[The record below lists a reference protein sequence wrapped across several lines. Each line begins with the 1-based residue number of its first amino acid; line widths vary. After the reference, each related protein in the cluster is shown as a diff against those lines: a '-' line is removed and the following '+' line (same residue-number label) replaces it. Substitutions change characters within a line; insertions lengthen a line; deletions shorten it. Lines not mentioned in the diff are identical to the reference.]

1 MTPLVAVIIATK
13 NRSDDIARHALS
25 SLERSTFRD
34 FVCVVWDASDDD
46 KTEKAVDGKTWNFQ
60 LQYVEAPRVGSS
72 SQRNDAVERVLLSYP
87 SVRYVFFMDDDS
99 EISPD
104 ALDGILATFAL
115 PDVSFVNLPMYPTN
129 AGEGEARWAA
139 CIKRW
144 LGWNRYGAT
153 DFLYNYKSG
162 EGEPGKLADWAGGSG
177 MTAEV
182 GVFRE
187 GYRFPEDFQRFGGY
201 ALGEDFAFTFY
212 LYRKKGRRIVNS
224 LGGHF
229 LHFPARKGRLNVFG
243 MAASKWYNF
252 HLLFAAL
259 YDDIH
264 GARLLW
270 LKLKFKL
277 FMVIAALKCLVR
289 ARSLNP
295 LPALR
300 GIREARKA
308 LKEYPKS
315 KDIQKLFCKQ

>member
-1 MTPLVAVIIATK
+1 MQPLIAVIIATK
-13 NRSDDIARHALS
+13 DRCKDIEIHAFA
-25 SLERSTFRD
+25 SLERSAFRD

-46 KTEKAVDGKTWNFQ
+46 KTERVVQGKVWNFQ
-60 LQYVEAPRVGSS
+60 LKYFKAPRVGSS
-72 SQRNDAVERVLLSYP
+72 SQRNDAVEYVLQTYP
-87 SVRYVFFMDDDS
+87 SIRYVLFMDDDC

-115 PDVSFVNLPMYPTN
+115 PQASFVNLPMHPTN
-129 AGEGEARWAA
+129 AGEGESRRAA
-139 CIKRW
+139 WLKRQ

-153 DFLYNYKSG
+153 DFLYNYKSSEGKPG
-162 EGEPGKLADWAGGSG
+162 EMADWTGGSCI
-177 MTAEV
+177 AADV
-182 GVFRE
+182 DLFHE

-212 LYRKKGRRIVNS
+212 LNKRKEKRIINS

-229 LHFPARKGRLNVFG
+229 LHFPARGGRLNVAG

-259 YDDIH
+259 YDDVQ

-270 LKLKFKL
+270 LKMKFKL
-277 FMVIAALKCLVR
+277 FMVIAAIKCLVR

-295 LPALR
+295 LPVLR
-300 GIREARKA
+300 GIGEARKA
-308 LKEYPKS
+308 LKEYYRS
-315 KDIQKLFCKQ
+315 KDIKNLFCK

>member
-1 MTPLVAVIIATK
+1 MNPPHLAVIIATK
-13 NRSDDIARHALS
+13 NRSADIERHALA
-25 SLERSTFRD
+25 SLERSLFRD
-34 FVCVVWDASDDD
+34 FICVVWDASDDD
-46 KTEKAVDGKTWNFQ
+46 KTERVIYTQAWNFQ
-60 LQYVEAPRVGSS
+60 LCYVKAPRVGSS
-72 SQRNDAVERVLLSYP
+72 SQRNDAVDHVLKAYP
-87 SVRYVFFMDDDS
+87 SVQYVLFMDDDC

-104 ALDGILATFAL
+104 ALEGILATFAL
-115 PDVSFVNLPMYPTN
+115 PEASFVNLPMHPTN

-139 CIKRW
+139 WLKRR

-153 DFLYNYKSG
+153 DFLYNYKSSEGKPG
-162 EGEPGKLADWAGGSG
+162 EMADWAGGSCIAAD
-177 MTAEV
+177 AEV
-182 GVFRE
+182 FHE
-187 GYRFPEDFQRFGGY
+187 GYFFPEDFQRFGGY

-212 LYRKKGRRIVNS
+212 LNKKKGKRIINS
-224 LGGHF
+224 LGGYF
-229 LHFPARKGRLNVFG
+229 LHFPSRGGRLNVAG

-259 YDDIH
+259 YDDVR

-300 GIREARKA
+300 GIGEARKA
-308 LKEYPKS
+308 LKEYRRS
-315 KDIQKLFCKQ
+315 KDIEKLFCK